1 MKTNKIVY
9 ALGFFDGVHLGHQA
23 LLRACRELAAES
35 GCDAGAVTFQ
45 QHPQTLVNGAA
56 PKLICSFADRD
67 ALLRRYGA
75 QEILALPFDN
85 ALRSMPWQ
93 DFLDMLVESYAA
105 AGFVCGYDFRF
116 GRSGEGNAS
125 TLENY
130 CKERNLACRV
140 VPEQT
145 LDGEEVSS
153 TAIRYALQQG
163 NFEKACA
170 MLGHGYVL
178 SGEVVRGRQLGS
190 TIGIPTANLQLAEEL
205 EQPQTGVYAA
215 NAWVNG
221 KMYFAVTNIGS
232 RPTVGG
238 HTVTCESFL
247 CRWQGNAYGTTPR
260 VSFYKYLQPVQ
271 KFDSVEQLAAC
282 IENAAAE
289 SCRLFDAARCAE

>member
-238 HTVTCESFL
+238 HQVRAESWLLDFSGDIYGKNLTLELLHFL
-247 CRWQGNAYGTTPR
+247 RPE
-260 VSFYKYLQPVQ
+260 Q
-271 KFDSVEQLAAC
+271 KFDSLEQLQTE
-282 IENAAAE
+282 IWKNAE
-289 SCRLFDAARCAE
+289 EARKLLGKC